1 MVLGRVVFAAFIL
14 WSWLPVVTMAAYF
27 AYPNQTQLIGDAF
40 IKIDRTGRDDS
51 RVVQA
56 HDSDLRIGDR
66 FSAASLSLG
75 ERLLLY
81 AYAPASPGERL
92 ALRVDRGGAS
102 RSIVLRARAINW
114 FSYEPPLVT
123 ALWVVTNVF
132 NAVTMTIAGILAL
145 LRPGVLT
152 GSLFFALFGILI
164 GVVNPRPLPL
174 PGLLCFSLFT
184 VGYGFKAYCQWA
196 SVRCATRF
204 PHGDAGP
211 LAGPLLGA
219 AGILAFLIGG
229 ISMVRNAAGV
239 LYPIAAA
246 PDTLISDN
254 PGSLSFLAWTVGG
267 TLIALLAVAAM
278 LLRYR
283 ASPAEDR
290 LKLRAVLIAIAVFAA
305 YTAVQNASY
314 FFVPFH
320 NGATIF
326 DALLELCGLVVFLVP
341 ITIFAA
347 ILRHRLLG
355 IRFVIDR
362 ALVYSG
368 LALILVAP
376 LRLVNLALSNRFP
389 HTRVTEIAEGAVA
402 LGLALSLD
410 RLRAWIEQLLRWTLF
425 RKREQ
430 SLETLAKLT
439 HATTTAPD
447 QATLAGLLQGC
458 VDALDLTGA
467 RWAGTTV
474 NGAPAD
480 PALVV
485 GTLAF
490 GGHRSGADIDAEEVR
505 ALKTFAAAFERA
517 ADRLD
522 ADRLRAEV
530 ALLRA
535 RLEEA
540 VPQA

>member
-1 MVLGRVVFAAFIL
+1 MAAF
-14 WSWLPVVTMAAYF
+14 F
-27 AYPNQTQLIGDAF
+27 AYPNQTSIIGDAF
-40 IKIDRTGRDDS
+40 IKIDRTSRDDS
-51 RVVQA
+51 RVTQA
-56 HDSDLRIGDR
+56 HDSDFRIGDR
-66 FSAASLSLG
+66 FSAASLSLD
-75 ERLLLY
+75 ELLLLY
-81 AYAPASPGERL
+81 GYAPASRGERL
-92 ALRVDRGGAS
+92 ALHVDRGRDS
-102 RSIVLRARAINW
+102 RTIVLHARAINW
-114 FSYEPPLVT
+114 FTYEPPLAT

-145 LRPGVLT
+145 LRPGILT

-164 GVVNPRPLPL
+164 GVVDPRPLPL
-174 PGLLCFSLFT
+174 PGLLCFSLYTAGF
-184 VGYGFKAYCQWA
+184 GFKAYCQWA

-219 AGILAFLIGG
+219 AGILALLIGG

-254 PGSLSFLAWTVGG
+254 PGSLNFLAWTVGG

-290 LKLRAVLIAIAVFAA
+290 LKLRAMLIAIAVFAG
-305 YTAVQNASY
+305 YTAAQNASY

-326 DALLELCGLVVFLVP
+326 DELLELCGLVVFLVP

-376 LRLVNLALSNRFP
+376 LRLVNLVLSNRFP
-389 HTRVTEIAEGAVA
+389 HTRVTEMAEVAVA
-402 LGLALSLD
+402 LALALSLD
-410 RLRAWIEQLLRWTLF
+410 RLRAWIERLLRWTLF

-430 SLETLAKLT
+430 SLETLAGLT
-439 HATTTAPD
+439 RAAATAPD
-447 QATLAGLLQGC
+447 QATLSALLQGC
-458 VDALDLTGA
+458 VDALELTGA
-467 RWAGTTV
+467 RWTGTAANDT
-474 NGAPAD
+474 PAD

-485 GTLAF
+485 GTLSF
-490 GGHRSGADIDAEEVR
+490 GGHRSGADIDSEEIR
-505 ALKTFAAAFERA
+505 ALKTFADAFERA
-517 ADRLD
+517 AERLD
-522 ADRLRAEV
+522 ADRLRSEV

-535 RLEEA
+535 RLEDA
-540 VPQA
+540 VLQA